1 MVVLNTAR
9 AACTLVAALTTFTL
23 AFVRAG
29 AQPATS
35 SKGPIP
41 HPAAVWPSGP
51 LNVVAAFEQP
61 IEPARAQAIVGQTI
75 PYSAPADSER
85 GAGRQDRQVGALR
98 IVGVRVDDGGRT
110 LTLATDPHPRRARYL
125 LPLAALEANPGAK
138 TNRDSGAAYDLTGV
152 EWEWNAAAD
161 EPGAEPRSRG
171 WWPALD
177 LETTRRQT
185 RGSAPHEKS
194 LALLA
199 QPGRLA
205 ISSLVR
211 LPEGRATVRLQ
222 STGSIEEASLGD
234 SQGEPAAEKGPNGF
248 HRVELAIDV
257 KSREEP
263 LFLTFRVQT
272 GAEGRPFELKAF
284 YRLAKDNTDHAFAR
298 DQLNVPWAPGPP
310 EAAKAAPLLVP
321 DLSGGDA
328 ARGQALF
335 SSDQARCSQCHAYR
349 GQGGKIG
356 PDLTEIGKKG
366 RADIYRS
373 MAAPSASIEP
383 DYTTYTVAT
392 KGGEVHVGVV
402 RAEGKDAITV
412 TDTNARSTV
421 IPRKQVDQV
430 RPSGTSIMPVGLAA
444 MLGDAAV
451 RDIIAFL
458 TSSETSAAAP
468 KKR

>member
-1 MVVLNTAR
+1 MENLNAAR
-9 AACTLVAALTTFTL
+9 AGCTLVVALTTFTL
-23 AFVRAG
+23 PFVRAG

-35 SKGPIP
+35 PNGPAP
-41 HPAAVWPSGP
+41 QPAAIWPSGP
-51 LNVVAAFEQP
+51 LNVVAAFEKP

-75 PYSAPADSER
+75 PYFAPADSEK

-110 LTLATDPHPRRARYL
+110 LTLATDPHPRLASYR
-125 LPLAALEANPGAK
+125 LPLAALEAKPGAK
-138 TNRDSGAAYDLTGV
+138 PARDSGAAYDLSGA

-161 EPGAEPRSRG
+161 EPGADPQSRG

-177 LETTRRQT
+177 LETTRRLT
-185 RGSAPHEKS
+185 RGSAPHEKN

-205 ISSLVR
+205 VSSLVH
-211 LPEGRATVRLQ
+211 LPEGMTTVRLE
-222 STGSIEEASLGD
+222 STGSIEEATLGE
-234 SQGEPAAEKGPNGF
+234 SQGEPAAEKRPDGF
-248 HRVELAIDV
+248 HRVELAVDV

-272 GAEGRPFELKAF
+272 GGEGRPFELKAS
-284 YRLAKDNTDHAFAR
+284 YHLAKDNTDHTFAR
-298 DQLNVPWAPGPP
+298 DQLTVPWAPGPP
-310 EAAKAAPLLVP
+310 EAAKAAPLVVP

-335 SSDQARCSQCHAYR
+335 SGDQARCSQCHAYR

-383 DYTTYTVAT
+383 DYITYTVAT

-402 RAEGKDAITV
+402 RAEGPDAIKV

-421 IPRKQVDQV
+421 IPREQVDQV

-444 MLGDAAV
+444 MLGDAAA